1 MWPFYIH
8 VAGKK
13 KVVVVAAAFF
23 SICMACMLLL
33 VLPLPWA
40 VLLVQ
45 LLGNGA
51 GGSLGNHLGLV
62 GASAGHPYQ
71 AG

>member
-23 SICMACMLLL
+23 LHLHGL
-33 VLPLPWA
+33 HVA
-40 VLLVQ
+40 V
-45 LLGNGA
+45 GA
-51 GGSLGNHLGLV
+51 PFAMGSAFGAAPGHLGR
-62 GASAGHPYQ
+62 
-71 AG
+71 